1 MTNLLRD
8 TRFGFRLLRKNS
20 SFATVAVLAI
30 ALGIGANTAIF
41 SVVYATLLAP
51 LPYPFPNQL
60 VVVWSKVKGNKN
72 GSSTGTYLDWQRENS
87 VFQALGT
94 YGGADFNLST
104 GERPEQIP
112 GSLLTVGFLDQVYG
126 ETDRKSVV

>member
-72 GSSTGTYLDWQRENS
+72 GSWTGNARTPYSKPSGRTAAQTSISPPANGRNK
-87 VFQALGT
+87 
-94 YGGADFNLST
+94 
-104 GERPEQIP
+104 
-112 GSLLTVGFLDQVYG
+112 SLAA
-126 ETDRKSVV
+126 S